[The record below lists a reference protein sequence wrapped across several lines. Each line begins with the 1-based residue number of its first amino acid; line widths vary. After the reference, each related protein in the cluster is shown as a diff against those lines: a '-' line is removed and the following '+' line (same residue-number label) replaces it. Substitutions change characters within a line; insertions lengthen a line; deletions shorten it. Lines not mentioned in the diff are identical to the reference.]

1 LKIRKESEMAR
12 IDMSKERIWEIV
24 RLMHPVEG
32 PDDIN
37 PSNNL
42 YNFFVYLAEKDT
54 PFWEL
59 REAITELLK
68 EYLPTLEER
77 IKVANMVDIKT
88 SIDELF

>member
-1 LKIRKESEMAR
+1 
-12 IDMSKERIWEIV
+12 MSKERIWEIV
-24 RLMHPVEG
+24 HLMYHVEG

-42 YNFFVYLAEKDT
+42 YNFLVYFTEKDT

-68 EYLPTLEER
+68 EHLSTLEEW
-77 IKVANMVDIKT
+77 IKVAKMIDIKT
-88 SIDELF
+88 SMDELF